1 MASKY
6 ETFAAL
12 HVPGDPVVLYNIW
25 DVGSALAVAAAGA
38 KALATG
44 SHPVAD
50 ANGWPDGQQVPM
62 DFAFDNAR
70 RIVGAVELPLT
81 VDFEGAYSG
90 DPERGAANVARLAE
104 TGAVGCNFE
113 DQVIGGEGVHP
124 LDLQARRITAIRKAV
139 GDQFFLNARTD
150 LFLKT
155 QTYDDALVD
164 EVVARGKAFADA
176 GASGFFVPRLADPKQ
191 IERVVREVPL
201 PLNVIAFPGA
211 PEKSVWA
218 SAGIA
223 RISHGPFPHR
233 ALMKQLEDA
242 ARAAID

>member
-1 MASKY
+1 MSKF

-12 HVPGDPVVLYNIW
+12 HVPGDPVILYNIW
-25 DVGSALAVAAAGA
+25 DAGSALAVVAAGA

-50 ANGWPDGQQVPM
+50 ANGWPDGQNVPM
-62 DFAFDNAR
+62 DFAFANAA
-70 RIVGAVELPLT
+70 RIVNAVEIPLT
-81 VDFEGAYSG
+81 VDFESAYST
-90 DPERGAANVARLAE
+90 DPDEGGRNVARVAA

-113 DQVIGGEGVHP
+113 DQVIGGEGLHP
-124 LDLQARRITAIRKAV
+124 LDLQVRRIAAIRMAV
-139 GDQFFLNARTD
+139 GDQFFINARTD

-164 EVVARGKAFADA
+164 RVIERGKAFADA
-176 GASGFFVPRLADPKQ
+176 GASGFFVPRLSDPAQ
-191 IERVVREVPL
+191 IERVVRDVPL

-211 PEKSVWA
+211 PDKTLWA
-218 SAGIA
+218 DAGVA

-233 ALMKQLEDA
+233 ALMAKLTDM
-242 ARAAID
+242 AREAIG